1 MMKRV
6 GKAKPSAKKAAKNPK
21 QEKGPVRA
29 VIDQCPHRNVG
40 SIDYGE
46 KTLYP
51 ADWESPFERGLIYLL
66 LQCHDVK
73 TIETQPEEITYEL
86 NGKKR
91 KFTLDIAVT
100 MSSSERIPIE
110 VKSRRH
116 LLQESALNKYL
127 AIAETYREKGQ
138 LLDFITEDQLN
149 QGWLKTARLLKRYF
163 FIDVDEAVKQGVDAL
178 LQAAPL
184 KIESLLEALGPTASL
199 GHIYALISKGQ
210 ICINWDAPLSRGA
223 EVSLPDKPYRRLSYE
238 EIRHSGRFHDLLEEI
253 SLGRRPE
260 DQRRLAYAR
269 TFRRPVLPP
278 SPYGF
283 VAGLSPHELGRL
295 SRQAARRLRQ
305 QEREAAA
312 PAGAH
317 DRVDHAREQVV

>member
-1 MMKRV
+1 MKTI
-6 GKAKPSAKKAAKNPK
+6 GKAKVSGKKSAKKPE

-46 KTLYP
+46 KTIYP
-51 ADWESPFERGLIYLL
+51 ADWESPYERGLIYLL

-73 TIETQPEEITYEL
+73 TIETQPEEITYDL

-116 LLQESALNKYL
+116 LLQEPALNKYL
-127 AIAETYREKGQ
+127 AIAEAYRKRGQ
-138 LLDFITEDQLN
+138 RLDFITEDQLSRD
-149 QGWLKTARLLKRYF
+149 WLKTARLLKRYF
-163 FIDVDEAVKQGVDAL
+163 FVDVDEAIKKGVDAL
-178 LQAAPL
+178 LHPAPL
-184 KIESLLEALGPTASL
+184 KIESLLEVLGLTASL
-199 GHIYALISKGQ
+199 GDIYALISKGE
-210 ICINWDAPLSRGA
+210 ICINWDVPLNRGA

-253 SLGRRPE
+253 SLGHRPE
-260 DQRRLAYAR
+260 DKRRLAFAR
-269 TFRRPVLPP
+269 SWRRPVLPP
-278 SPYGF
+278 SPYRF

-305 QEREAAA
+305 QAREAAA
-312 PAGAH
+312 AAGAH
-317 DRVDHAREQVV
+317 DRLDHAREQED

>member
-1 MMKRV
+1 MKTI
-6 GKAKPSAKKAAKNPK
+6 GKAKASGKKSAKKPE

-86 NGKKR
+86 DGKKR

-100 MSSSERIPIE
+100 MSSSDRIPIE
-110 VKSRRH
+110 VKSLRH

-127 AIAETYREKGQ
+127 AIAEAYRMKGQ
-138 LLDFITEDQLN
+138 ALDFITEDQLN
-149 QGWLKTARLLKRYF
+149 RDWLKTARLLKRYF
-163 FIDVDEAVKQGVDAL
+163 FTEVSEAIQQGVDAL
-178 LQAAPL
+178 LHSAPL
-184 KIESLLEALGPTASL
+184 KIESLLEALGPTANL
-199 GHIYALISKGQ
+199 GDIYALISRGE
-210 ICINWDAPLSRGA
+210 ICINWDALLNRGA

-238 EIRHSGRFHDLLEEI
+238 DIRRSGRFHDLLEEI
-253 SLGRRPE
+253 SMGRRPE

-269 TFRRPVLPP
+269 TCRRPALPP

-283 VAGLSPHELGRL
+283 ISGLSPHELGRL

-312 PAGAH
+312 SASAH
-317 DRVDHAREQVV
+317 DRIDLAREQGA

>member
-1 MMKRV
+1 MKTI
-6 GKAKPSAKKAAKNPK
+6 GKPKVSGKKSADKPE

-51 ADWESPFERGLIYLL
+51 ADWESPYERGLIYLL

-100 MSSSERIPIE
+100 MSSAERIPIE
-110 VKSRRH
+110 VKSRSH

-127 AIAETYREKGQ
+127 AIADAYRKKGQ
-138 LLDFITEDQLN
+138 RLDFITEDQLN
-149 QGWLKTARLLKRYF
+149 RDWLKTARLLKRYF
-163 FIDVDEAVKQGVDAL
+163 FIEVDEAVKQGVDAL
-178 LQAAPL
+178 LQPAPL
-184 KIESLLEALGPTASL
+184 KIESLLESL
-199 GHIYALISKGQ
+199 GQTARLGDIYALISKGEL
-210 ICINWDAPLSRGA
+210 CINWDAPLSRGA

-260 DQRRLAYAR
+260 DQRRLAFAR
-269 TFRRPVLPP
+269 SWRRPVLPP

-295 SRQAARRLRQ
+295 GRQAARRLRQ
-305 QEREAAA
+305 QEREAAGA
-312 PAGAH
+312 AGAH
-317 DRVDHAREQVV
+317 DRVDHARKQEA